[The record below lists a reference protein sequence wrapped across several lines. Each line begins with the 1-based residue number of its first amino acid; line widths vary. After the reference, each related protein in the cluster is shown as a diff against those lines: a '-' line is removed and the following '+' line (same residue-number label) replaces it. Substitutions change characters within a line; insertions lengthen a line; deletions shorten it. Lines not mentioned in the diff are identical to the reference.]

1 MGSLMTQKMIG
12 YWDESWTQRSLQ
24 GLTSL
29 ALEDDAM
36 RSSDIRRLICVQ
48 LGVYAIL
55 LL

>member
-1 MGSLMTQKMIG
+1 MTQKMIG

-36 RSSDIRRLICVQ
+36 RSSDICTTRRMRNIAALICT
-48 LGVYAIL
+48 
-55 LL
+55 